1 MIPNTNF
8 YNNISEFRR
17 DKSTILF
24 TLAESDYLGFR
35 HLCLLEQPAI
45 GLILFAGQQAI
56 EKYLKAIILL
66 NDRPVNNLG
75 HNLSDILTEALN
87 SSQSLTSKNNRAFC
101 ETIITHFNNAENSRY
116 ASAHIIVDDM
126 LHHKLD
132 ALVVETL
139 RKSYIEDYML
149 IFGKDIDYKYLD
161 LILENKEALPNS
173 HNSLTYDNNSFGFK
187 LNGTISVIRPIYY
200 KLKTTVIL
208 NNLNFDT
215 KTSLENNIGIKLSRD
230 EFQKTLTLTP
240 TELANEP
247 EVLSDLDSFL
257 SKRRA

>member
-161 LILENKEALPNS
+161 LINSMDCFQAADFLEPPETCSDDAPSLVMFPLRNAPDVPPEPAGTRSRTPRIRGNRNVQDRSSPARILRS
-173 HNSLTYDNNSFGFK
+173 HPGRRCRSLC
-187 LNGTISVIRPIYY
+187 R
-200 KLKTTVIL
+200 
-208 NNLNFDT
+208 
-215 KTSLENNIGIKLSRD
+215 
-230 EFQKTLTLTP
+230 Q
-240 TELANEP
+240 
-247 EVLSDLDSFL
+247 SDG
-257 SKRRA
+257 RRW